1 MIRPAL
7 ASDSTAIYDLV
18 CDMEKEM
25 LPRAA
30 FNDIFLMQLVDGC
43 YRCLVD
49 EEDGKVAG
57 FVNLRFERQLH
68 HAAMVAEIME
78 LVVADGMRGAGRGS
92 RLIEAACNA
101 ARAAGAMQIEV
112 DCNQRRT
119 RAHVFY
125 GRKGFTNTHYKFVRE
140 L

>member
-7 ASDSTAIYDLV
+7 ASDCAAIYALV
-18 CDMEKEM
+18 CDMEDEL

-30 FNDIFLMQLVDGC
+30 FDDVFLGQLVDGR

-49 EEDGKVAG
+49 EEDGEVAG

-68 HAAMVAEIME
+68 HAALVAEIME

-92 RLIEAACNA
+92 GLVEAACKA
-101 ARAAGAMQIEV
+101 ARAAGAVQIEV

-119 RAHVFY
+119 RAHAFY
-125 GRKGFTNTHYKFVRE
+125 RREGFEETHFKFVRE